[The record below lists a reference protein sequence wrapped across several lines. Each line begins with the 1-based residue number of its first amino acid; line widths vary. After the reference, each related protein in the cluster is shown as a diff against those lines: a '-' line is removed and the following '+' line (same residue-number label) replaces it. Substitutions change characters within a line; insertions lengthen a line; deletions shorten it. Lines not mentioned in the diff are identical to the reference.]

1 MPYEDKEG
9 GGDGRD
15 NLEANINSAY
25 CDSDDHDTDGES
37 STQRPCNNMPHTTL
51 QQHAAYNIQNT
62 AVRCLASVLLPR

>member
-1 MPYEDKEG
+1 MRTTKAVATAVTTLKQISIQP
-9 GGDGRD
+9 
-15 NLEANINSAY
+15 Y